1 MNKNCHEVSLELH
14 GAEFFSKIKGT
25 HNGEAMQPKVC
36 ETMSHGPCC
45 RSLLLDGGSSSFDG
59 T

>member
-1 MNKNCHEVSLELH
+1 MSLELH